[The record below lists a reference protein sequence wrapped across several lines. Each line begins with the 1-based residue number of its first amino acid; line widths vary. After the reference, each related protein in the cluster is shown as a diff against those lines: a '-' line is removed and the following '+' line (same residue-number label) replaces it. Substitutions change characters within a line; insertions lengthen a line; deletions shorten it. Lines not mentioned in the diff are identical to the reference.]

1 MKLVRIKFRDK
12 TSIVMEME
20 QAEEILSSN
29 QQLVMLYDDKGVW
42 TGQSINKSEIIG
54 TDRDFYEERRETS
67 NSEVEALPEPVLS
80 QEERKKLLD
89 KYRPVFLKRKNDKN

>member
-29 QQLVMLYDDKGVW
+29 QQLVMLYDDKRVW

-54 TDRDFYEERRETS
+54 TDRDFYEEKRETS
-67 NSEVEALPEPVLS
+67 NQDTKTLPEPILS
-80 QEERKKLLD
+80 QEERKRLLD
-89 KYRPVFLKRKNDKN
+89 KYKPVHLKKKQ

>member
-12 TSIVMEME
+12 TSIVMEMD

-54 TDRDFYEERRETS
+54 TDRDFNEERIELS
-67 NSEVEALPEPVLS
+67 NKDVKALTEPILS
-80 QEERKKLLD
+80 QEERKRLLE
-89 KYRPVFLKRKNDKN
+89 KYKPVFLKKK

>member
-54 TDRDFYEERRETS
+54 TDRDFYEEKRETS
-67 NSEVEALPEPVLS
+67 NQEDKALPEPVLS
-80 QEERKKLLD
+80 QEERKRLLE
-89 KYRPVFLKRKNDKN
+89 KYKPVHLKKNK